1 MTGYIPCMRLP
12 DPIPCLLKF
21 LPMPLLPLLLLAGC
35 KGQAASDFWEAM
47 GMLFMGLMVLAAI
60 AMILQLIV
68 MLFMVLML
76 MAELAVFIMNFY
88 RPTRNTVVAGAV
100 FGALHVFSGV
110 SGAALGV
117 AMMFEQRAQEEAYPA
132 TEWAQDGAEMGSASS
147 QDTVLMGLLGCA
159 VSLGLAG
166 AMFGSSVY
174 GNARLKESAPL
185 DR

>member
-1 MTGYIPCMRLP
+1 
-12 DPIPCLLKF
+12 
-21 LPMPLLPLLLLAGC
+21 MPVPLLLLAGC

-47 GMLFMGLMVLAAI
+47 GLLFMGLMVLAAI
-60 AMILQLIV
+60 ALILQLIV
-68 MLFMVLML
+68 TLFVLLML

-100 FGALHVFSGV
+100 FGAFHVFGGL

-117 AMMFEQRAQEEAYPA
+117 AKMFAQQASAGAYPA
-132 TEWAQDGAEMGSASS
+132 TEWAPDGASAGAATAE
-147 QDTVLMGLLGCA
+147 DTALIWLLGCA

-174 GNARLKESAPL
+174 GNARLKESVPL

>member
-1 MTGYIPCMRLP
+1 MQTRS
-12 DPIPCLLKF
+12 LL
-21 LPMPLLPLLLLAGC
+21 LAALPLLLLAGC

-68 MLFMVLML
+68 MVFTLLML

-100 FGALHVFSGV
+100 FGVLHVFGGV
-110 SGAALGV
+110 SSAALGA
-117 AMMFEQRAQEEAYPA
+117 AMMFEQQAQQEAYQA
-132 TEWAQDGAEMGSASS
+132 TQWAPDGAASGGPDG
-147 QDTVLMGLLGCA
+147 QDTVLMGLLGFA
-159 VSLGLAG
+159 VSLGFAG